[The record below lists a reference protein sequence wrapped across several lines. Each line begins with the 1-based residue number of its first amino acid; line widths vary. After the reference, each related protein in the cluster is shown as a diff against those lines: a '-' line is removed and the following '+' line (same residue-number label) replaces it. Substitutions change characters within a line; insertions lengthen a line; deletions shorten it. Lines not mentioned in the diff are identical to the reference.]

1 MEMNRIIG
9 LDNIKEKIKQIVE
22 KKEFKSFG
30 LLPSH
35 MLFAGMKSGNGCTT
49 ISNCITDLFY
59 ENDVR
64 PFPEPDFSLEF
75 KPNGKTKDSLEKV
88 FEIIETAAVYENVY
102 RGNIFINLDDVL
114 PYANDSHVTDFIC
127 ELSEIGEYATLFFFV
142 DTSKRNADVLINKIT
157 STISDVSTVNVTAY
171 SQDELVQITK
181 QMIEEHGIIVDEG
194 TDAVISEC
202 IASRNINSAKG
213 CASLKKEL
221 LKRADMSNGVLSLSV
236 DSINSKTMC

>member
-1 MEMNRIIG
+1 MEMSRIIG
-9 LDNIKEKIKQIVE
+9 LDNIKQKVKEVVE
-22 KKEFKSFG
+22 KKEFKRFG

-35 MLFAGMKSGNGCTT
+35 MLVAGMKSGDGCTT

-59 ENDVR
+59 ENEVR

-75 KPNGKTKDSLEKV
+75 KPDGKTKDSLEKV
-88 FEIIETAAVYENVY
+88 FETIETAAVYENVY
-102 RGNIFINLDDVL
+102 GGNIFINFDDVL
-114 PYANDSHVTDFIC
+114 PYANDSHVTDFIY
-127 ELSEIGEYATLFFFV
+127 ELSKVGEYATLFFFV

-157 STISDVSTVNVTAY
+157 STISDVSTVPVLAY

-181 QMIEEHGIIVDEG
+181 QMIEEHGIIVGEG
-194 TDAVISEC
+194 ADAVISEC
-202 IASRNINSAKG
+202 ITSRNITSAKG

-221 LKRADMSNGVLSLSV
+221 LKCAEISDGVLSLSV